1 MKGEK
6 RLVEEGKGK
15 GHPKCVCVC
24 VCVFAQDSLGDS
36 LQGKRKQRKV
46 WHKEDREISGSRREW
61 WGRRPGG
68 GERPEIDVGMPA
80 SWEGGREGRREAAHV
95 WERQWCQHFLLD
107 WSRDPCQV
115 NILEIDSIKAEPAGG
130 GGGAAT
136 SPFPLWGVL
145 NEPGFFHVCDKVVS
159 E

>member
-24 VCVFAQDSLGDS
+24 VCARAQDSLGDS

-61 WGRRPGG
+61 WGRRQGG
-68 GERPEIDVGMPA
+68 GERLDDRCRNAGEL
-80 SWEGGREGRREAAHV
+80 GGREGGKEGGRTCVRETMMSA
-95 WERQWCQHFLLD
+95 
-107 WSRDPCQV
+107 
-115 NILEIDSIKAEPAGG
+115 
-130 GGGAAT
+130 
-136 SPFPLWGVL
+136 FPSGLVT
-145 NEPGFFHVCDKVVS
+145 
-159 E
+159 